1 MDKCLEIIERDCP
14 FCNIVHKIE
23 KKQRIGKMLV
33 KNEPVEFNE
42 IYYYCPLCSE
52 DEENEFVPANI
63 MDQNILSAK
72 DAYRLKKGMLTSY
85 DIARIRNSY
94 GLSQKDFSL
103 LLGFGEI
110 TITRYETKDIQ
121 DEPYNH
127 MIKLAEE
134 DPLFLLDCLKKH
146 REAFSETKYNKIY
159 NSIVAKIDE
168 QQHLCPKYIK
178 DGLNSLYIRYS
189 VPTDVNGLTSL
200 DIKKISDIVCYFAS
214 KISNLYKVKLMKLL
228 WYADAISYKRKKHS
242 MTGLVYIHQ
251 QYGALPIG
259 HDLIIKLPSIT
270 TQEEENK
277 YGCVK
282 YKILPAKE
290 VDTSDFTSEEL
301 HILDEV
307 VNLFSNM
314 GTNDIINYMHKEKG
328 YLCTETNELIPFS
341 LAMELNEF

>member
-1 MDKCLEIIERDCP
+1 MDECLEIIERDCP

-23 KKQRIGKMLV
+23 KRQRIGKMLV

-52 DEENEFVPANI
+52 DEENEFVPANV

-134 DPLFLLDCLKKH
+134 DPLSLLDCLKKH
-146 REAFSETKYNKIY
+146 RESFSETKYSKIY
-159 NSIVAKIDE
+159 NSIAVSYT
-168 QQHLCPKYIK
+168 HL
-178 DGLNSLYIRYS
+178 
-189 VPTDVNGLTSL
+189 DV
-200 DIKKISDIVCYFAS
+200 
-214 KISNLYKVKLMKLL
+214 
-228 WYADAISYKRKKHS
+228 YKRQA
-242 MTGLVYIHQ
+242 VYSIYIVKWHITHLPYTILKGDHIHI
-251 QYGALPIG
+251 YRP
-259 HDLIIKLPSIT
+259 
-270 TQEEENK
+270 
-277 YGCVK
+277 
-282 YKILPAKE
+282 
-290 VDTSDFTSEEL
+290 
-301 HILDEV
+301 
-307 VNLFSNM
+307 
-314 GTNDIINYMHKEKG
+314 
-328 YLCTETNELIPFS
+328 
-341 LAMELNEF
+341 LA